1 MTRSAARPPLAP
13 RPAPVSGVTTATAAR
28 TPEPWLTTGV
38 AGVCGAAAGAL
49 QLSTADQPPVLAKPI
64 AQGSATAAPVL
75 PPIETDAAIEL
86 PVEPLTASPEVE
98 LAAAPELPPVAVPS
112 LAPDAPENA
121 MSGARPAT
129 VVGAEVTSRVTSTS
143 PVSPEDGSLVAAP
156 PSPEPALEDG
166 VFEASPELP
175 VVPEVASEELDD
187 EPEPAAP
194 VAVGLAVASPVPPPL
209 PVEPVVMT
217 AAVEVAA
224 AVVTVA
230 EAVPVPP
237 DTAVPMLTGLAVAD
251 PVLPP
256 VDVDDAIELPVA
268 PEMAFPEAELVA
280 GPELPPVAVE
290 VTFPEL
296 PEIAMTTTDPGP
308 NDVFDAVI

>member
-1 MTRSAARPPLAP
+1 
-13 RPAPVSGVTTATAAR
+13 
-28 TPEPWLTTGV
+28 
-38 AGVCGAAAGAL
+38 
-49 QLSTADQPPVLAKPI
+49 
-64 AQGSATAAPVL
+64 
-75 PPIETDAAIEL
+75 
-86 PVEPLTASPEVE
+86 VE
-98 LAAAPELPPVAVPS
+98 LAAAPELPPVALPA

-156 PSPEPALEDG
+156 PSPDPALDDG

-175 VVPEVASEELDD
+175 VVPEVADEELDD
-187 EPEPAAP
+187 DPEPAVAT
-194 VAVGLAVASPVPPPL
+194 AVGSAVASPVPPPL
-209 PVEPVVMT
+209 PVDPVVVT

-224 AVVTVA
+224 EVVSAA
-230 EAVPVPP
+230 EPVPAPP
-237 DTAVPMLTGLAVAD
+237 DTAVPMLTGSAVAE

-268 PEMAFPEAELVA
+268 PDVALPEAELVA
-280 GPELPPVAVE
+280 GPELPPVAVD

-296 PEIAMTTTDPGP
+296 PEIAMMKMEPGP
-308 NDVFDAVI
+308 NDVFDALI